1 MSTAAFE
8 TALMELRTRRG
19 RAGVHLETAPGARG
33 EEILVYSPHHAFFVP
48 THGAYVR
55 AVPRHEV
62 RRLALCHRVAL
73 VAGCAMLICWLLA
86 GLVLFTG
93 APLIPLFLGG
103 GASAWLF
110 MASILVTTVITSRPE
125 RVGSDDPL
133 AAEAAA
139 AMTRAVSPEALVES
153 GARPRSWSH
162 TSGTP
167 AEASGAF
174 PMNASST

>member
-8 TALMELRTRRG
+8 TALMELRTRRDW
-19 RAGVHLETAPGARG
+19 AGVHLETAPGARG
-33 EEILVYSPHHAFFVP
+33 EEILVYSSHHAFFVP
-48 THGAYVR
+48 TRGTYVQV
-55 AVPRHEV
+55 VPRHEV

-73 VAGCAMLICWLLA
+73 VAGCAMLVCWLLA

-93 APLIPLFLGG
+93 GPLIALFLGG

-110 MASILVTTVITSRPE
+110 MASILVTAVITSRPE
-125 RVGSDDPL
+125 TVGPDHPL

-139 AMTRAVSPEALVES
+139 AMTRAVSSES
-153 GARPRSWSH
+153 LGGCRARSDPRSL

-174 PMNASST
+174 PVNASST